1 MFACV
6 SDQMMLDSHCL
17 TAFYS
22 HKLDSAKT
30 KPATPFLFLP
40 LLRDDSALFFSVCEG
55 KEKDNRWWK

>member
-17 TAFYS
+17 TVFYS

-30 KPATPFLFLP
+30 KPATPFLFPSFVKGWLSP
-40 LLRDDSALFFSVCEG
+40 VFFCVRREREG
-55 KEKDNRWWK
+55 